1 MADGSLAGRRFLVSG
16 AASGIGRAT
25 AFRLAANGAALAGID
40 RDRAGLEDV
49 AARIQSTG
57 GRMLVLQADVTDLR
71 AVEQAVATAV
81 GELGGLEG
89 AANIAGI
96 GDFTG
101 DVTQIDPAVWAHV
114 LAVNLNGTF
123 HVSRATVPH
132 LRERGG
138 AIVNVSSQYGL
149 VGSLASPAYC
159 ASKAAVIGLT
169 KAMAVDHAADAIR
182 VNCVCPGPTDTPMLA
197 STTGTPELAE
207 RERART
213 EHRNLAGRLMR
224 PEEVAATIAFLLS
237 DDAGSTTGSVVT
249 VDGGWT
255 AG

>member
-1 MADGSLAGRRFLVSG
+1 MPERPFEGRRFLLSG

-25 AFRLAANGAALAGID
+25 ALRLAANGAAIAGLD
-40 RDRAGLEDV
+40 RDRAGLADV
-49 AARIQSTG
+49 VGQIESTG
-57 GRMLVLQADVTDLR
+57 GRMLALEADVTDLP
-71 AVEQAVATAV
+71 AVERAVATAV

-101 DVTQIDPAVWAHV
+101 DVTEIDPEVWAQV
-114 LAVNLNGTF
+114 LAINLNGTF

-132 LRERGG
+132 LRDRGG
-138 AIVNVSSQYGL
+138 AIVNVSSQFGL
-149 VGSLASPAYC
+149 VGCLASPAYC

-197 STTGTPELAE
+197 STKGTPEIAE
-207 RERART
+207 GERART
-213 EHRNLAGRLMR
+213 QYRNLTGRLMK
-224 PEEVAATIAFLLS
+224 PEEIAATIAFLLS
-237 DDAGSTTGSVVT
+237 EDAGSTTGSVVT

>member
-1 MADGSLAGRRFLVSG
+1 MADRSFAGRRFLVSG
-16 AASGIGRAT
+16 AGSGIGRAT

-57 GRMLVLQADVTDLR
+57 GRMLVLEADVTDLP

-101 DVTQIDPAVWAHV
+101 DVTQIDPAVWAQV

-213 EHRNLAGRLMR
+213 EYRNLAGRLMR